1 MLSNALKFS
10 PRGSLVT
17 IRAGFKAK
25 SPTQTTSIDD
35 IAPNGHPSSM
45 APRGSLQRIKEAILK
60 KSGSLLSRNSA
71 QNSVRNIPPKSESIG
86 AVSHNPNGHPSSMA
100 PRGSLQRIKEAIL
113 KKSGSL
119 LSRNSVQNSVRNAL
133 PPKSES
139 IGAASHNSGFRSFRF
154 GQSVRGGAVG
164 PNPPSTDDVI
174 GK

>member
-1 MLSNALKFS
+1 MKFS

-71 QNSVRNIPPKSESIG
+71 QNSVRN
-86 AVSHNPNGHPSSMA
+86 
-100 PRGSLQRIKEAIL
+100 
-113 KKSGSL
+113 
-119 LSRNSVQNSVRNAL
+119 AL

-139 IGAASHNSGFRSFRF
+139 VGAASHNSGFRSFRF